1 MEQQKFLRY
10 INQPSKFKTKTW
22 VDINHKSQGKYEKVN
37 QIIFKTSLLRSSL
50 CDQISAYILV
60 KGNITAANETAAAPN
75 NAKKYI

>member
-1 MEQQKFLRY
+1 MKNKDYLRLIQYYNNGIAKINKFLRY

-50 CDQISAYILV
+50 CD
-60 KGNITAANETAAAPN
+60 
-75 NAKKYI
+75 